1 MICLWLKV
9 QVLVG
14 VTGYKYF
21 VLAMHVSFSLK
32 LLNVLLKA
40 NQNVFTGG
48 SGSAQWILR
57 WEFFG

>member
-14 VTGYKYF
+14 VIGYKYF

-48 SGSAQWILR
+48 SGSAQWIL
-57 WEFFG
+57 